1 MFEDQQVTQFHQMQ
15 NIFNLWGKLFGR
27 AGATYSVSG
36 ALHKHNQRR
45 QKLIFLLKL
54 HLAKDKTYKE
64 FNIIFEIGIYN
75 FNHTFQEHNN
85 IWSFLN
91 LGS

>member
-1 MFEDQQVTQFHQMQ
+1 MQ

-45 QKLIFLLKL
+45 RKLIFLLKL
-54 HLAKDKTYKE
+54 HLAKDKTY
-64 FNIIFEIGIYN
+64 NIIFEIEIYD
-75 FNHTFQEHNN
+75 FNH
-85 IWSFLN
+85 SFP
-91 LGS
+91 GTQ

>member
-1 MFEDQQVTQFHQMQ
+1 MFEDQQVTQFHQME

-64 FNIIFEIGIYN
+64 FNIIFEIGIYD
-75 FNHTFQEHNN
+75 FNH
-85 IWSFLN
+85 SFP
-91 LGS
+91 GTQ

>member
-1 MFEDQQVTQFHQMQ
+1 MQ

-64 FNIIFEIGIYN
+64 FNIIFEIEICMIL
-75 FNHTFQEHNN
+75 TTPSQEDIK
-85 IWSFLN
+85 IWSF
-91 LGS
+91 